1 MVGVSGQIG
10 EGKMKT
16 SESINELA
24 TALAQAQGE
33 ISNPSKNA
41 KNPHFKSNYADL
53 GGVLDTVRPI
63 FSSVGLSVVQF
74 PHSLEN
80 GNIAVTTRLMHS
92 SGQWLEDVID
102 IPLQGNNLA
111 QAAGSIITY
120 LRRYSL
126 AAVAGVHQAD
136 ADAQDASGKVQ
147 SIKPITAT
155 QADTLISLADEVGAD
170 MEKFC
175 QHLKVDAIGQLSSAN
190 FDYAKGALE
199 SKRKKEGAE

>member
-1 MVGVSGQIG
+1 MI
-10 EGKMKT
+10 T
-16 SESINELA
+16 SNEINELA
-24 TALAQAQGE
+24 TALCKAQGE
-33 ISNPSKNA
+33 ISNPAKNA

-74 PHSLEN
+74 PHSLDN
-80 GNIAVTTRLMHS
+80 GNIAVTTRLMHT

-126 AAVAGVHQAD
+126 AAVAGIHQAD
-136 ADAQDASGKVQ
+136 ADAQEIQGSVQ
-147 SIKPITAT
+147 TMRPITSS
-155 QADTLISLADEVGAD
+155 QAHALIALAEEVGAD

-175 QHLKVDAIGQLSSAN
+175 AYLKVDSISRLSQSN
-190 FDYAKGALE
+190 FEQAKASLE
-199 SKRKKEGAE
+199 AKRKQAAA